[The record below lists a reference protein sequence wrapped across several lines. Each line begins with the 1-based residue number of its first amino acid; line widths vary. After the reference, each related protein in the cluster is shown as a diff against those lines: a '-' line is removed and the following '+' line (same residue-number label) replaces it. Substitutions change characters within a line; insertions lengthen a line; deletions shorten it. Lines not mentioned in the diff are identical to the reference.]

1 MAKKD
6 SPTKTASPA
15 KVDRVRIENVNHPGS
30 STTVD
35 AGTYNAM
42 RKALLKVLPEAAPGL
57 TESQIRQAVLPELSE
72 KVFPGGERAGWWAKA
87 VQLDLEAKGLIA
99 RETSR
104 PLRWH
109 RRPDDGDGAGA
120 TDSVQ
125 RSQAEALNEELRRRE
140 TISRRAAPSTKP

>member
-1 MAKKD
+1 MTEKD
-6 SPTKTASPA
+6 SSA
-15 KVDRVRIENVNHPGS
+15 KADRVRIENINHPGS

-42 RKALLKVLPEAAPGL
+42 RTALLKVLPETVPGL
-57 TESQIRQAVLPELSE
+57 TESQMRQAVVPELPED
-72 KVFPGGERAGWWAKA
+72 VFPGGERVGWWAKA

-109 RRPDDGDGAGA
+109 RRPDDADGDGSRA

-125 RSQAEALNEELRRRE
+125 RSQAEALTEELRRRE
-140 TISRRAAPSTKP
+140 TISRR